1 MHTIPDRDRHKPT
14 VEKALNSLTSEMV
27 SISNVNNSNRATVVN
42 VQKSHKQI
50 IYIKS
55 NAGNIIGNISN
66 VGNTVS
72 HVQQHTTISQ
82 CAQIIEREEWSFL
95 LAFELFFFVFF
106 VTYVYFRGSVSKC
119 GNWIICESK
128 TIYLLLF
135 ISFHTK

>member
-1 MHTIPDRDRHKPT
+1 
-14 VEKALNSLTSEMV
+14 MV

-82 CAQIIEREEWSFL
+82 CAQIIEREE
-95 LAFELFFFVFF
+95 
-106 VTYVYFRGSVSKC
+106 
-119 GNWIICESK
+119 
-128 TIYLLLF
+128 
-135 ISFHTK
+135 